1 VSWYYEA
8 ALALALVAGSS
19 GSSAQTQ
26 AIGVRYSA
34 KQLNCARFLENA
46 ASKIVTQAG
55 GQGRE
60 QTSGRT
66 GVWQFR
72 ATPSNDNVALEGWLD
87 SLSLWRRST
96 ETTLKPD
103 TDGLLGGRYRG
114 TLSGGGVY
122 SSQTRP
128 FVPDEVGEV
137 AGMAT
142 ALDDFFPPLP
152 PRSLR
157 PGQVWASSGV
167 TIRRL
172 PDSAMSGVPL
182 YRFQVETRRRAA
194 SAEIESDT
202 LPLELR
208 QVSQERGTFVW
219 HPLLGLLQRERWI
232 VVETTVPASRT
243 VPQPVRSKI
252 EQRITVLRDLSV
264 PPEAGGRCGAIP
276 S

>member
-1 VSWYYEA
+1 M
-8 ALALALVAGSS
+8 G
-19 GSSAQTQ
+19 
-26 AIGVRYSA
+26 
-34 KQLNCARFLENA
+34 
-46 ASKIVTQAG
+46 
-55 GQGRE
+55 
-60 QTSGRT
+60 
-66 GVWQFR
+66 
-72 ATPSNDNVALEGWLD
+72 
-87 SLSLWRRST
+87 
-96 ETTLKPD
+96 
-103 TDGLLGGRYRG
+103 
-114 TLSGGGVY
+114 
-122 SSQTRP
+122 
-128 FVPDEVGEV
+128 
-137 AGMAT
+137 T

-157 PGQVWASSGV
+157 TGQVWAASGV

-194 SAEIESDT
+194 SAEIESDS

-264 PPEAGGRCGAIP
+264 PPEGPGRCVQ
-276 S
+276 